1 MGSAFI
7 RSIKGLYPAN
17 LERRLKVCPYCG
29 YDYSDVTQR
38 STGKC
43 CSRECTYAYG
53 ANIRNIN
60 GSYERTEEQNRKTS
74 ESCKRTYAERDVFTP
89 ELRKHI
95 SEQSRA
101 AWQRGAMQKICGDA
115 HWTKRPEA
123 RVRLTTL
130 NTGRVF
136 SPIARQHMSIGARK
150 RLRTK
155 RETHYTSAKGGH
167 RDDIGIYVRSGWEA
181 NFARILNYVG
191 KRWSYEPMSFV
202 LSETL
207 SYTPDFYVEDDDVYY
222 ELKGRM
228 NERSTEQLRLMQ
240 CMHPHVTIIMIGGDE
255 YNALRAVYRNLVQW
269 EGK

>member
-1 MGSAFI
+1 MKA
-7 RSIKGLYPAN
+7 
-17 LERRLKVCPYCG
+17 CPCCG
-29 YDYSDVTQR
+29 CAYSDVTPR
-38 STGKC
+38 STGRC

-53 ANIRNIN
+53 VSTRNAN

-74 ESCKRTYAERDVFTP
+74 ESCRRTYAAREVFTP

-95 SEQSRA
+95 SEKSRA
-101 AWQRGAMQKICGDA
+101 AWQRGAHARACGEQ

-123 RVRLTTL
+123 RARLSTL

-181 NFARILNYVG
+181 NFARILNFLC
-191 KRWSYEPMSFV
+191 KRWEYEPKSFV
-202 LSETL
+202 LSESL
-207 SYTPDFYVEDDDVYY
+207 SYTPDFYVKDDDVYY

-228 NERSTEQLRLMQ
+228 NERSAEQLRLMQ
-240 CMHPHVTIIMIGGDE
+240 CVHPDVTIVVIGSDE
-255 YNALRAVYRNLVQW
+255 YNVLRTAYKDLVQW